1 MPCNSLEFAATF
13 RRSLDD
19 DEHVISF
26 LEHDVV
32 RHLDHRD
39 DRHLDDQG
47 HQHLDHLDEHLRQR
61 LDHPDERHHRT
72 EDDHLGHLDEHLDH
86 LDERRPEPKDALVH
100 QFRLVHDLARCLKDD
115 LYVHLLHRLVD
126 LLRDQLDE

>member
-1 MPCNSLEFAATF
+1 MLCNSLEFAATF

-32 RHLDHRD
+32 RHLDHLG

-47 HQHLDHLDEHLRQR
+47 HQHLDHPDEHLRQR
-61 LDHPDERHHRT
+61 LDHLDERHHRM
-72 EDDHLGHLDEHLDH
+72 EDDRLGHLDEHLDH
-86 LDERRPEPKDALVH
+86 PDVRHLELKDALVH
-100 QFRLVHDLARCLKDD
+100 QFRLDHDQAQCQTNDR
-115 LYVHLLHRLVD
+115 YVHLHHHLVGPLKD
-126 LLRDQLDE
+126 RLDE

>member
-32 RHLDHRD
+32 RHLDHLG

-47 HQHLDHLDEHLRQR
+47 HQHLDHPDEHLRQR
-61 LDHPDERHHRT
+61 LDHPDERHHRM

-100 QFRLVHDLARCLKDD
+100 QFRPVHDLALCQKDD
-115 LYVHLLHRLVD
+115 QCVHLHHHRVD
-126 LLRDQLDE
+126 LLMDQLDE